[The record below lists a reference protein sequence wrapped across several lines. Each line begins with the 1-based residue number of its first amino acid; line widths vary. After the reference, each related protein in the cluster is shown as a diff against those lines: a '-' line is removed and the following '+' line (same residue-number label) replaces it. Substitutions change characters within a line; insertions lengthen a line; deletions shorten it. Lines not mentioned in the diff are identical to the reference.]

1 MRNHYTQL
9 TKMAKI
15 FKLIIPSTSKDA
27 EQLMLSYTE
36 GGDVK

>member
-1 MRNHYTQL
+1 MRNHYSQL

-15 FKLIIPSTSKDA
+15 FKLIPSTSKDA
-27 EQLMLSYTE
+27 EQLMLSYAE